1 MKADPLNLI
10 WMMPAE
16 GKLLYFLTFISLAEE
31 IFLFPRRRIMNQN
44 RIQIRNV
51 VIVSTLLAIAIAL
64 DIVTGMI
71 PGLNLSMPLGGR
83 LFNISLLPIILIGVF
98 LGPIYGIVGAVTY
111 GLFGFFYDGYALSYF
126 ATNLGEAALVF
137 FLDYVVAFGA
147 LGLSGFFKKT
157 LDSPLYFAITT
168 LVVLTIR
175 WISSTIVGAIL
186 WAAYASGSEWT
197 QNLMDGVNNNAFI
210 YSGIYNIIYTLT
222 TALSLI
228 IIGSLTLTQ
237 FRNLKLQMQLN

>member
-1 MKADPLNLI
+1 
-10 WMMPAE
+10 
-16 GKLLYFLTFISLAEE
+16 
-31 IFLFPRRRIMNQN
+31 MNQN

-83 LFNISLLPIILIGVF
+83 LFNISLLPIILIGLF
-98 LGPIYGIVGAVTY
+98 LGPVYGIVGAVTY

-137 FLDYVVAFGA
+137 FLDYIVAFGA
-147 LGLSGFFKKT
+147 LGLSGFFKKS
-157 LDSPLYFAITT
+157 LNAPLYFSLTT
-168 LVVLTIR
+168 IVVLLIR
-175 WISSTIVGAIL
+175 WLSSTIVGAIL

-197 QNLMDGVNNNAFI
+197 QNLMDGVNQNAFI

-222 TALSLI
+222 TTLSIVVIGTLSLKQ
-228 IIGSLTLTQ
+228 L
-237 FRNLKLQMQLN
+237 RELKLQLNV

>member
-1 MKADPLNLI
+1 
-10 WMMPAE
+10 
-16 GKLLYFLTFISLAEE
+16 
-31 IFLFPRRRIMNQN
+31 MNQN

-64 DIVTGMI
+64 DVVTGMI

-111 GLFGFFYDGYALSYF
+111 GLFGFFFDGYALSYF
-126 ATNLGEAALVF
+126 ATNLGEATLVF
-137 FLDYVVAFGA
+137 LLDYVIAFGA
-147 LGLSGFFKKT
+147 LGLSGFFKKS
-157 LDSPLYFAITT
+157 LDTPIYFALTT
-168 LVVLTIR
+168 FVVLMIR
-175 WISSTIVGAIL
+175 WLSSTIVGAIL

-197 QNLMDGVNNNAFI
+197 QNLMEGVNNNAFI

-222 TALSLI
+222 TAISLI
-228 IIGSLTLTQ
+228 VIGGLTLNQ
-237 FRNLKLQMQLN
+237 FRNLKTQITSN